1 MKVFLQYLSI
11 LLLLTFYY
19 ASAESQNNAGKF
31 GLEITNPNFSVYV
44 GPYRGRTAQ
53 TDGFFN
59 QGIVGFGQIYFP
71 FQLVIDYRS
80 NFLDSA
86 IVTNEYNKRI
96 FLIRP
101 SALFQVVDNGS
112 YALGIAVQLS
122 WLIVKE
128 FYLEYQI
135 SLAYVEATKAAAP
148 DLYSGF
154 NLHHFVSLSKPI
166 SKHFTLSAGY
176 SHLSNAYLVDAKG
189 SNMDAI
195 VVGLKWNL

>member
-1 MKVFLQYLSI
+1 MKVFLKYVSI
-11 LLLLTFYY
+11 FLLLFFFC
-19 ASAESQNNAGKF
+19 SPIQSQNNAGKL
-31 GLEITNPNFSVYV
+31 GLEITKPNIGIYG
-44 GPYRGRTAQ
+44 GPYRGRTPQ

-80 NFLDSA
+80 NFSDSA
-86 IVTNEYNKRI
+86 TVTNEYNNRI

-101 SALFQVVDNGS
+101 SALFQIVDNGS
-112 YALGIAVQLS
+112 YTLGIAVQFS
-122 WLIVKE
+122 CLIVKE
-128 FYLEYQI
+128 FYLEYQL
-135 SLAYVEATKAAAP
+135 SLAYIEATKTAAP

-154 NLHHFVSLSKPI
+154 NLHHFVSISKPI
-166 SKHFTLSAGY
+166 SKHFTLSVGY

-189 SNMDAI
+189 SNIDAI